1 MSAMLHDDDLV
12 LVFDATQ
19 EARHA
24 AVLRLNEMA
33 KAMVERSRANAA
45 GQPADEDGVV
55 PGPGRLRV
63 VLGFEREDKSSKQR
77 RFLHGVVFP
86 QIAEQVTLPDGTRYA
101 APVWKE
107 FFRSRFLPDVW
118 VSRKAIRWDPK
129 LCALVQAK
137 RATPQRVRIST
148 EDLSVKQYSQHIDR
162 VIDTAVT
169 EYGVTFDFDAA
180 EREEVRYVKPARR
193 KAAEKVSA

>member
-1 MSAMLHDDDLV
+1 MHDDDLV
-12 LVFDATQ
+12 VFFDATQ

-55 PGPGRLRV
+55 PGPGRLRMT
-63 VLGFEREDKSSKQR
+63 LGFEREDKSSKQR
-77 RFLHGVVFP
+77 RFLHGAVFP
-86 QIAEQVTLPDGTRYA
+86 QISEQVTLPDGTRYA

-107 FFRSRFLPDVW
+107 FFRARFLPDTW

-137 RATPQRVRIST
+137 RATPQRVRTST

-162 VIDTAVT
+162 VIDTAT
-169 EYGVTFDFDAA
+169 LEYGVVFDFDLAQ
-180 EREEVRYVKPARR
+180 REEVRYVKPTRR
-193 KAAEKVSA
+193 KAREEAAA